1 MNADTINEN
10 NWILLIEIH
19 KTDEQ
24 IKQAEKEAEKDRL
37 VLEEIEEYDYVH

>member
-19 KTDEQ
+19 KTDKQ
-24 IKQAEKEAEKDRL
+24 IKRAEKEAEKDRL
-37 VLEEIEEYDYVH
+37 ILEEIEEYDYVH